1 MEYLYLDN
9 KDFSAFNTEHKI
21 WLLYAVLS
29 TVFWIWAGRKA
40 PTAQQKRRVALIMG
54 LIGVVAWAYS
64 VIVMGVTHQ
73 VKAQSVIPLHLC
85 YFLNLFLPYM
95 FWKNRLD
102 WLDWAYPIIMAGCL
116 QALFTPDLSQRFPHY
131 YNVRYW
137 LVHTALVQHVFY
149 AIFVYQFR
157 PTFRGVLKCALAI
170 NVYAI
175 CLAPVNWLLNTNFLY
190 LREPAAGSLMTVL
203 GPWPWYLV
211 AIEGLML
218 VFFTVV
224 YLPFLRIK
232 NQDAPTTA

>member
-21 WLLYAVLS
+21 WLTYAILS
-29 TVFWIWAGRKA
+29 TLFWVWAGRKA
-40 PTAQQKRRVALIMG
+40 PTIHQKRRVALIMG
-54 LIGVVAWAYS
+54 MIGVVVWVYAN
-64 VIVMGVTHQ
+64 IVMLVTDQ

-85 YFLNLFLPYM
+85 YFLNLLLPYM
-95 FWKNRLD
+95 FWKNRMD
-102 WLDWAYPIIMAGCL
+102 WLDWAYPIIIAGCL
-116 QALFTPDLSQRFPHY
+116 QALITPDLSQRFPHF

-137 LVHTALVQHVFY
+137 FVHVALVQHVFY
-149 AIFVYQFR
+149 AIFVYRFR
-157 PTFRGVLKCALAI
+157 PTFKGIFKCMLAL

-175 CLAPVNWLLNTNFLY
+175 CLVPVNWLLNTNFLY

-218 VFFTVV
+218 VLFTVV

-232 NQDAPTTA
+232 DAPTTA